1 MDSTH
6 CPSNARGCNVVQ
18 EAKVKRPMFLLVCV
32 SLISLVACGPGTPLP
47 TPATVLPTTQPTV
60 NFRATES
67 SIISHVFATMTASA
81 PTATKPPAV
90 PPTAEPK
97 PTATPRPRATAAVK
111 ATVPPAPPPPGVPKP
126 TGDPYLSQIPKGK
139 GGFLVVNYI
148 GDHSAIVTFSP
159 NKYTVAPNGTQLIVL
174 DPGTYNYS
182 VQIDGVPGGGST
194 GTVDITAD
202 KYTKYS
208 VTLPQ

>member
-6 CPSNARGCNVVQ
+6 CLSDARGCNVVQ
-18 EAKVKRPMFLLVCV
+18 EANVKQSMFLLVCV
-32 SLISLVACGPGTPLP
+32 SLILLVACGPGTPQP
-47 TPATVLPTTQPTV
+47 TPATVLPTTQPTL

-97 PTATPRPRATAAVK
+97 PTATPRPKATAAVK
-111 ATVPPAPPPPGVPKP
+111 ATAPPAPPPPGAPKP
-126 TGDPYLSQIPKGK
+126 TTDPYLSQIPKGK

-182 VQIDGVPGGGST
+182 IQIDGVPGGGST
-194 GTVDITAD
+194 GTITITAD

>member
-1 MDSTH
+1 MKH
-6 CPSNARGCNVVQ
+6 
-18 EAKVKRPMFLLVCV
+18 PMFLLVCV
-32 SLISLVACGPGTPLP
+32 SLILLVACGPGTPAP
-47 TPATVLPTTQPTV
+47 IPPTVLPTIQPPS

-81 PTATKPPAV
+81 PTPTKPPVA

-111 ATVPPAPPPPGVPKP
+111 AATPPRVPVPPGGNLTPPTPQ
-126 TGDPYLSQIPKGK
+126 GDPYLAQIPKGK
-139 GGFLVVNYI
+139 GGFLVVNYV

-159 NKYTVAPNGTQLIVL
+159 NKYTIAPNGTQLIIL
-174 DPGTYNYS
+174 DPGSYSYS
-182 VQIDGVPGGGST
+182 VQVDGVPGGGST
-194 GTVDITAD
+194 GTVDIKAD